1 MDDVRHQPDELTDAR
16 PSESCSWGL
25 ASDRARYHAWK
36 QYFAWR
42 EDLRRRWAASEV
54 AQDSPEPAA
63 LQRLFEALSAG
74 RPAWLARQELRH
86 LRHRLARAGDLEA
99 IEDERD
105 AQAKAERDAASWG
118 FDLRNPRDRFE
129 WELTSIAYARHAA
142 RAFPVVARQGAA
154 LCPLHEP
161 PARRT
166 PRARPLAGPTRR
178 T

>member
-1 MDDVRHQPDELTDAR
+1 M
-16 PSESCSWGL
+16 GL

-54 AQDSPEPAA
+54 ARTSTSRAGA
-63 LQRLFEALSAG
+63 LREALSAG
-74 RPAWLARQELRH
+74 RPGPARQELRH
-86 LRHRLARAGDLEA
+86 LRHRLGPSGDLEA

-105 AQAKAERDAASWG
+105 AEQRRSAMPRHGAST
-118 FDLRNPRDRFE
+118 FAIRATASE

-142 RAFPVVARQGAA
+142 RAFPVVASRARLCAPCTNRQ
-154 LCPLHEP
+154 
-161 PARRT
+161 RRT